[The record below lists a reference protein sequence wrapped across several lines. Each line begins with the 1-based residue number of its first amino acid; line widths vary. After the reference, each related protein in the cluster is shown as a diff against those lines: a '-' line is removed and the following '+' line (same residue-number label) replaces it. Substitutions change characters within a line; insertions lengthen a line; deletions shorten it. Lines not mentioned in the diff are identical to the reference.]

1 MKKLISFLAAA
12 ILSVAAFA
20 HAYTVGGVTYYVGG
34 GVGPG
39 KASTSGIDV
48 DGGRGGVADF
58 VIVYEPDEDIVRL
71 TIEVLGLTPLMSD
84 KNEDITPE
92 RIYFKDGS
100 TLKIKTGSSDLWLGE
115 MGWLSTVIIDI
126 ATEDCFSV
134 FSLLRGKDIKQIKV
148 KEGKP
153 FSLAKLRA
161 SSASVIDNMCRLMEL
176 DGAIPEGMMGK
187 SPHHHWAID
196 KEYNGP
202 LKHQIGDTL
211 VIDGHKGVIFEIS
224 SRGAHGK
231 VISVEVSEPL
241 EFFDGH
247 HKDFG
252 NTSYSDGMA
261 NAKAIQ
267 AISGWKRHFPA
278 LKWCTSLG
286 PSWYLPACGELNRAL
301 SVLSVLGDEVAQE
314 NSYWAL
320 HSTYG
325 YFSELPGDIDFD
337 QNNPEMR
344 VYISRPVYAVA
355 AF

>member
-1 MKKLISFLAAA
+1 MKRLITFLAAA
-12 ILSVAAFA
+12 FLSVAAFA
-20 HAYTVGGVTYYVGG
+20 QAYTVGGVTYYVGG
-34 GVGPG
+34 DVGPG
-39 KASTSGIDV
+39 EASTSGIDV
-48 DGGRGGVADF
+48 DGGRGGVASF
-58 VIVYEPDEDIVRL
+58 VIVYDPDEDIVRL

-100 TLKIKTGSSDLWLGE
+100 TLKIKSGSSEMWLGDR
-115 MGWLSTVIIDI
+115 GWLNTLIIDM
-126 ATEDCFSV
+126 ASEDCFSA
-134 FSLLRGKDIKQIKV
+134 FSLLRSKDIKQIKV

-153 FSLAKLRA
+153 FSLAKLGA

-176 DGAIPEGMMGK
+176 DGAIPEGMPGK

-202 LKHQIGDTL
+202 LSHQIGDTL
-211 VIDGHKGVIFEIS
+211 VVDGHKGVIFEVS

-231 VISVEVSEPL
+231 VISVEVAEPL
-241 EFFDGH
+241 EFFDGF

-252 NTSYSDGMA
+252 NTSYTDGMA

-286 PSWYLPACGELNRAL
+286 PSWYLPASGELNRAL
-301 SVLSVLGDEVAQE
+301 GVLSMLGDERAQE
-314 NSYWAL
+314 NSGHAL

-325 YFSELPGDIDFD
+325 YFSLNIGDIDFD
-337 QNNPEMR
+337 ETNPKQQL
-344 VYISRPVYAVA
+344 YSPLPVYAVA

>member
-58 VIVYEPDEDIVRL
+58 VIVYDPDEDIVRL
-71 TIEVLGLTPLMSD
+71 TIEVSGRIPFLSESTDEIS
-84 KNEDITPE
+84 PE

-100 TLKIKTGSSDLWLGE
+100 TLKIKAGACDMWQGE
-115 MGWLSTVIIDI
+115 RGVLNTVIIDV
-126 ATEDCFSV
+126 ACEDCFSV
-134 FSLLRGKDIKQIKV
+134 YSLLRSKDIKQINIAG
-148 KEGKP
+148 GKP
-153 FSLAKLRA
+153 LSLAKLGA

-176 DGAIPEGMMGK
+176 DGAIPEGMPGK

-211 VIDGHKGVIFEIS
+211 VVDGHKGVIFEIS

-231 VISVEVSEPL
+231 VVSVEMPEPM
-241 EFFDGH
+241 EFYDGY

-252 NTSYSDGMA
+252 NTSYTDGMA

-286 PSWYLPACGELNRAL
+286 PSWYLPSSGERNRAL
-301 SVLSVLGDEVAQE
+301 SVLSMLGDERAQE
-314 NSYWAL
+314 NSSCAL

-325 YFSELPGDIDFD
+325 YFSLIMGDIDFD
-337 QNNPEMR
+337 ETNPKQS
-344 VYISRPVYAVA
+344 VYIPLPVYAVA

>member
-1 MKKLISFLAAA
+1 MKRLITFLAAA
-12 ILSVAAFA
+12 FLSVAAFA

-34 GVGPG
+34 DVGPG
-39 KASTSGIDV
+39 EASTSGIDV
-48 DGGRGGVADF
+48 DGGREGVASF
-58 VIVYEPDEDIVRL
+58 VIVYDPDEEIVRL
-71 TIEVLGLTPLMSD
+71 AIHVSGKISLLAENGDVTEP
-84 KNEDITPE
+84 K
-92 RIYFKDGS
+92 RIDFKDGS
-100 TLKIKTGSSDLWLGE
+100 TLKIKTGSLDMWYGE
-115 MGWLSTVIIDI
+115 RGKLNTVIIDI

-134 FSLLRGKDIKQIKV
+134 FSLLRSKDIKQIRI
-148 KEGKP
+148 EGGKP
-153 FSLAKLRA
+153 FSLAKLGA

-176 DGAIPEGMMGK
+176 DGAIPEGMPGK
-187 SPHHHWAID
+187 SPHHHWAVD

-202 LKHQIGDTL
+202 LSHQIGDTL
-211 VIDGHKGVIFEIS
+211 VVDGHKGVIFEVS

-231 VISVEVSEPL
+231 VISVEMADSL

-252 NTSYSDGMA
+252 NTSYTDGMA

-301 SVLSVLGDEVAQE
+301 GVLSTLGDERAQE
-314 NSYWAL
+314 NSDYSL

-325 YFSELPGDIDFD
+325 YFSEIIGDIDFD
-337 QNNPEMR
+337 ENNPR
-344 VYISRPVYAVA
+344 RFVYVACPVYAVA